1 MPIDYFGFYSLMEP
15 YISSYYKL
23 ESFKKGNKLFDN
35 LSKKYQENLSY
46 YSQMSRSKNAKF
58 SIYTYAENI
67 ITDTER
73 YRTLVESLLG
83 SNNTKLKSKGIKE
96 FINSS
101 NYVKDL
107 YGDYEYYT
115 LMTPFLKELYS
126 SKENDFAKELYVNI
140 SNQLNERLELFISM
154 PEGSRMN
161 YGQNISGDIYQL
173 STIIKIMKNY
183 EKDENFIKSELNS
196 FLNLSEKLNIK

>member
-1 MPIDYFGFYSLMEP
+1 
-15 YISSYYKL
+15 
-23 ESFKKGNKLFDN
+23 
-35 LSKKYQENLSY
+35 
-46 YSQMSRSKNAKF
+46 
-58 SIYTYAENI
+58 
-67 ITDTER
+67 
-73 YRTLVESLLG
+73 
-83 SNNTKLKSKGIKE
+83 
-96 FINSS
+96 
-101 NYVKDL
+101 
-107 YGDYEYYT
+107 
-115 LMTPFLKELYS
+115 MTPFLKELYS

>member
-1 MPIDYFGFYSLMEP
+1 
-15 YISSYYKL
+15 
-23 ESFKKGNKLFDN
+23 
-35 LSKKYQENLSY
+35 
-46 YSQMSRSKNAKF
+46 
-58 SIYTYAENI
+58 
-67 ITDTER
+67 
-73 YRTLVESLLG
+73 
-83 SNNTKLKSKGIKE
+83 
-96 FINSS
+96 
-101 NYVKDL
+101 
-107 YGDYEYYT
+107 
-115 LMTPFLKELYS
+115 MTPFLKELYS

-183 EKDENFIKSELNS
+183 EKDENFITSELNS